1 MDKIDLIKLILC
13 ETDKPKCSSLENNEF
28 DFFSNDLK
36 DKYVI
41 VRTYSAGVFA
51 GYLRKKEGDE
61 VILESSRRLYRWQ
74 TKKSISLSSV
84 AMNGLAS
91 KNSRVCE
98 PLPIHWC
105 QAIEIIPTSKEAE
118 KNIVNF
124 EITTQ
129 D

>member
-84 AMNGLAS
+84 AMNGLDS